1 MDLFDE
7 LENLAVSA
15 TYEAPEDDSST
26 TPHDPD
32 HATIK
37 MWQDRF
43 GYTYDEAAA
52 LISITKSTPMT
63 SAQQPMITPAQAR
76 TIYLLKLDGPLSTP
90 SKVQEIAN
98 LPAIPECHL
107 GSSDDGSSM
116 FCKVDGRAKLAIENW
131 LSVHN
136 KDLRP
141 LFVPFGRAYKEL
153 SSTSLSPT
161 LGIDTTLPQFRPQD
175 LQFLDHAHS
184 FGQKKRSVSRLASVK
199 GGKMEIWGNGKY
211 NALINGSEDSRIDG
225 WAYMV
230 ISEEYEDAL
239 RKYETE
245 AYEVVKCEIEME
257 GNEGHDPS
265 VNTFR
270 TLIFGCVDGSWTA
283 ELESNRNKLQEEVPS
298 RVAISWLLRRSWFHR
313 LWLFQEIVL
322 ATASTILV
330 GEFSLDWELFRLGTF
345 WLHTM
350 TSKINL
356 LSGIS
361 GIEFAQK
368 SDLFGLLGETDR
380 AKTMSLQLL
389 SGLIMTKNWR
399 CFDSRDRLYALRASW
414 RAKEKAPANSRRLP
428 TSDEQVLIACGKT
441 DEGYIGLCPDSA
453 KCGDILAVLLG
464 CDVSL
469 ILRSKQ
475 NSLASFDIVGACYVT
490 GIMNVETLLGPLPS
504 GGTQRAMISKTE
516 GVVMIYEQ

>member
-153 SSTSLSPT
+153 SSTSLYPT

-184 FGQKKRSVSRLASVK
+184 FGQKKGQFPVWYFFYGTLASAPKLCSLLSLPDEEAPVLLKASVK
-199 GGKMEIWGNGKY
+199 GGEMETWGNGKY

-257 GNEGHDPS
+257 GKYVQGC
-265 VNTFR
+265 TFR
-270 TLIFGCVDGSWTA
+270 FTGA
-283 ELESNRNKLQEEVPS
+283 
-298 RVAISWLLRRSWFHR
+298 
-313 LWLFQEIVL
+313 
-322 ATASTILV
+322 V
-330 GEFSLDWELFRLGTF
+330 G
-345 WLHTM
+345 
-350 TSKINL
+350 
-356 LSGIS
+356 
-361 GIEFAQK
+361 
-368 SDLFGLLGETDR
+368 
-380 AKTMSLQLL
+380 
-389 SGLIMTKNWR
+389 
-399 CFDSRDRLYALRASW
+399 
-414 RAKEKAPANSRRLP
+414 
-428 TSDEQVLIACGKT
+428 
-441 DEGYIGLCPDSA
+441 
-453 KCGDILAVLLG
+453 
-464 CDVSL
+464 
-469 ILRSKQ
+469 
-475 NSLASFDIVGACYVT
+475 
-490 GIMNVETLLGPLPS
+490 
-504 GGTQRAMISKTE
+504 
-516 GVVMIYEQ
+516 